1 MVFSESR
8 FAPMQVKFDVG
19 PAGRMTI
26 NHPTTRSNRTRPIE
40 LHTSLRENLQRRA
53 LTRSPSA
60 TKGDE
65 LNGGYT
71 ALFRAADSSNPTRPP
86 RQSDSTP
93 SVFADRAS
101 LLARC
106 RKCAGNAVTLSS
118 KESLIPIPT
127 QAAQE
132 RRSCDR
138 CRGRPGHRYR
148 RRCLHADKH
157 GCRRHR
163 RAEALTPIV
172 QSAAG
177 KAQEPSD
184 GFAAEFK
191 RSPD

>member
-71 ALFRAADSSNPTRPP
+71 ALFRAVDTKQFLLRPMRP
-86 RQSDSTP
+86 L
-93 SVFADRAS
+93 AAAS
-101 LLARC
+101 WRCSYPPGHVGVSARL
-106 RKCAGNAVTLSS
+106 V
-118 KESLIPIPT
+118 
-127 QAAQE
+127 E
-132 RRSCDR
+132 RRC
-138 CRGRPGHRYR
+138 GT
-148 RRCLHADKH
+148 CL
-157 GCRRHR
+157 
-163 RAEALTPIV
+163 LYT
-172 QSAAG
+172 S
-177 KAQEPSD
+177 PSPRD
-184 GFAAEFK
+184 G
-191 RSPD
+191 